1 MALDAGWSTV
11 MNVPLPITCSGATRS
26 ASSLP
31 GVALV
36 GAVWPARAVDDPGLS
51 DEIVKSTARALHGYV
66 ESAETV

>member
-1 MALDAGWSTV
+1 
-11 MNVPLPITCSGATRS
+11 MNVPLPITLSGATRS

-36 GAVWPARAVDDPGLS
+36 GALLPARAVDDRGLS
-51 DEIVKSTARALHGYV
+51 DEILKRTAWALHGYV